1 MSTDSNL
8 NLLIG
13 RKIISAKINQEKDV
27 IVLYTDKGDLFLSW
41 VGSCCSKCF
50 IAHISGS
57 DELIGSV
64 INEIIHSEWK
74 NISNGGLD
82 EDHDYLEP
90 VINSMGTTI
99 KTDKG
104 WVSIETRHSSN
115 GYYSG
120 WINISTQYPLDQYD
134 NELTLIDEDMEP
146 LKDF

>member
-1 MSTDSNL
+1 MSIDFNL
-8 NLLIG
+8 DLLIG
-13 RKIISAKINQEKDV
+13 RKVISAKINQEKDV
-27 IVLYTDKGDLFLSW
+27 IVLETDKGSLFLSW

-50 IAHISGS
+50 IEHVSGS
-57 DELIGSV
+57 DELVGSV
-64 INEIIHSEWK
+64 ISEVKHDEWK
-74 NISNGGLD
+74 NVSNGEFD
-82 EDHDYLEP
+82 EDHEYLEP

-134 NELTLIDEDMEP
+134 EELTLIDEDMES